1 MCTATVATAAVGAVT
16 VGVVA
21 VSIVVVVVV
30 VVVVVCVYKLFV
42 GVDLGV
48 QSSGLLLGAA
58 VLVGVVLLLQ
68 SVLVWW
74 N

>member
-21 VSIVVVVVV
+21 VSIVVV

>member
-16 VGVVA
+16 VGVVV
-21 VSIVVVVVV
+21 VSIVV

>member
-1 MCTATVATAAVGAVT
+1 MCTATVATAAVGAV
-16 VGVVA
+16 
-21 VSIVVVVVV
+21 IVVV

-68 SVLVWW
+68 SVLVWR

>member
-16 VGVVA
+16 VGVAA
-21 VSIVVVVVV
+21 VSIVVV

>member
-1 MCTATVATAAVGAVT
+1 MCTATVATAAAT

-21 VSIVVVVVV
+21 VSIVVVG
-30 VVVVVCVYKLFV
+30 VVVVCVYKLFV

-68 SVLVWW
+68 SVLVWR

>member
-1 MCTATVATAAVGAVT
+1 MCTATVATAAVGAV
-16 VGVVA
+16 
-21 VSIVVVVVV
+21 IVVV